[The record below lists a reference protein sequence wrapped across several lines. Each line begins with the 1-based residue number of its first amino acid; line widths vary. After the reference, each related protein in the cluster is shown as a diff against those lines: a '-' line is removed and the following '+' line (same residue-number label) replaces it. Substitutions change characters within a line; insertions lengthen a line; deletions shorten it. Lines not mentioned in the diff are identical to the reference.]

1 VNAEAENTRLS
12 DTLKLENVMEQYS
25 EIYEDFSD
33 EGMRLPTLQR
43 AAAGFAAHLL
53 SFPQFPKTLGD
64 SIVIIHACVRPNTMT
79 MARSIGLQNQDLIEE
94 LIDEVTGYVIGTI
107 LQDNNMLTRFDESA
121 YKKHVLTSLSDFITE
136 KKNDQTL

>member
-1 VNAEAENTRLS
+1 
-12 DTLKLENVMEQYS
+12 
-25 EIYEDFSD
+25 
-33 EGMRLPTLQR
+33 
-43 AAAGFAAHLL
+43 
-53 SFPQFPKTLGD
+53 
-64 SIVIIHACVRPNTMT
+64 